1 MRNSTGFTMG
11 KHFSEMINQILG
23 PNGSIASCVGNF
35 EFRPSQ
41 LQYAELVYKA
51 LREKHYA
58 IIEAGTGTGKT
69 LGYLV
74 PVLLSDKK
82 TVISTATK
90 NLQEQIFLK
99 DIPLLEKATGEQVNA
114 LMMKGRKNYLC
125 LHRYFQNFSRPFLPG
140 IELGKTRERFEEW
153 LEKTEFADRSELS
166 WMREDDPIWNLLSAS
181 SEQCLGTECP
191 SWDDCY
197 LNRLR
202 RKAAQA
208 RIIVVNHHLLFADLV
223 VKEGGFGEII
233 PRFQA
238 LVFDEAHAL
247 EDIAT
252 TYFGESLSTN
262 QLMELVSDIEREK
275 TLRREKEL
283 MGHLEAIKTAGAELR
298 QIFEQGEEKGELSK
312 NYIEIIAKGP
322 AHAIKR
328 ALGFICHSSRFRE
341 MKNPF
346 LQSLAIRAA
355 DLENRLDRL
364 LTSNDP
370 NWLKWYEKRKKA
382 VVLHMSPLDISG
394 SMDRLLYQKVKSIV
408 FTSATL
414 SAGRTFDYF
423 RTRMGLSSTSLQ
435 QIYPSH
441 FDFGKQSLMY
451 VPTDLPDP
459 NDQLFVQKAAE
470 RIAELL
476 KISKGRA
483 LVLFTSH
490 HNMNTVSQLLEGKIP
505 FPAYR
510 QGEAPR
516 SSLLSR
522 FREQTHSVLFATGS
536 FWQGVDVP
544 GEALSCLIIDKLPFD
559 SPADPLV
566 GARIRLIR
574 ERGGNPFMD
583 YQLPSAILALKQ
595 GLGRLIRSS
604 SDRGIISVLDVRIR
618 TSRYG
623 RFFLDSLPVIPLTHN
638 LDDIARFFES

>member
-1 MRNSTGFTMG
+1 
-11 KHFSEMINQILG
+11 
-23 PNGSIASCVGNF
+23 
-35 EFRPSQ
+35 
-41 LQYAELVYKA
+41 
-51 LREKHYA
+51 
-58 IIEAGTGTGKT
+58 
-69 LGYLV
+69 
-74 PVLLSDKK
+74 
-82 TVISTATK
+82 
-90 NLQEQIFLK
+90 
-99 DIPLLEKATGEQVNA
+99 
-114 LMMKGRKNYLC
+114 
-125 LHRYFQNFSRPFLPG
+125 
-140 IELGKTRERFEEW
+140 
-153 LEKTEFADRSELS
+153 
-166 WMREDDPIWNLLSAS
+166 
-181 SEQCLGTECP
+181 
-191 SWDDCY
+191 
-197 LNRLR
+197 
-202 RKAAQA
+202 
-208 RIIVVNHHLLFADLV
+208 
-223 VKEGGFGEII
+223 
-233 PRFQA
+233 
-238 LVFDEAHAL
+238 
-247 EDIAT
+247 
-252 TYFGESLSTN
+252 
-262 QLMELVSDIEREK
+262 
-275 TLRREKEL
+275 
-283 MGHLEAIKTAGAELR
+283 
-298 QIFEQGEEKGELSK
+298 
-312 NYIEIIAKGP
+312 
-322 AHAIKR
+322 
-328 ALGFICHSSRFRE
+328 
-341 MKNPF
+341 
-346 LQSLAIRAA
+346 
-355 DLENRLDRL
+355 
-364 LTSNDP
+364 
-370 NWLKWYEKRKKA
+370 
-382 VVLHMSPLDISG
+382 
-394 SMDRLLYQKVKSIV
+394 
-408 FTSATL
+408 
-414 SAGRTFDYF
+414 
-423 RTRMGLSSTSLQ
+423 STSLQ

-623 RFFLDSLPVIPLTHN
+623 RFFLDSLPAIPLTHN